1 MVEKKV
7 GIPPDDQ
14 HLIIYMVE
22 NNLKMLK
29 VLPTIQSYTC
39 TKGCLS
45 TVFPVLLQPGVKIHP
60 NVKMPK
66 MTLA

>member
-22 NNLKMLK
+22 NNVKMLK
-29 VLPTIQSYTC
+29 VLLTIQSYTC
-39 TKGCLS
+39 TKGACPLCSLS
-45 TVFPVLLQPGVKIHP
+45 CGY
-60 NVKMPK
+60 
-66 MTLA
+66 